1 MQRGANAAPAE
12 NTANNEPPLTPS
24 GLKPRIVPME
34 WYRGLKSKC
43 TIQLGYVENFV
54 AEYNESGNVVQSQE
68 ERNNLYAPL
77 KKAEE
82 ALLKWETY
90 LEQHGA
96 HQSWMRTRQQ
106 DYVDEEVG
114 KQLEAYQR
122 MEEKYNRWVIKLN
135 RLSSTFNAAQQEA
148 RRRQRSASNDPGANA
163 APVQQAVADIFRNIV
178 RGDEATKIHE

>member
-68 ERNNLYAPL
+68 ERNNL
-77 KKAEE
+77 
-82 ALLKWETY
+82 
-90 LEQHGA
+90 
-96 HQSWMRTRQQ
+96 
-106 DYVDEEVG
+106 
-114 KQLEAYQR
+114 
-122 MEEKYNRWVIKLN
+122 
-135 RLSSTFNAAQQEA
+135 
-148 RRRQRSASNDPGANA
+148 
-163 APVQQAVADIFRNIV
+163 
-178 RGDEATKIHE
+178 